1 MNPDDLQRRLDLRAG
16 AYRGGLAGVTLAE
29 VVGLAAL
36 RVEAMVE
43 SRLVPVAGELVL
55 ADPHRAL
62 LELPEREA
70 RACGVWGR
78 LLTLRD
84 RPVRLT
90 SWHPRR
96 DVADVD
102 AAVAAAIAAALV
114 EVDLEDLTRDLVA
127 LPDDDPRFRQVCV
140 EQADGPGM
148 IVVERPLAP
157 VPPTRR

>member
-1 MNPDDLQRRLDLRAG
+1 MTPDALQRHLDRRAG
-16 AYRGGLAGVTLAE
+16 AYLDGAAGATLGE
-29 VVGLAAL
+29 LVDLAAL
-36 RVEAMVE
+36 RVQAMIE
-43 SRLVPVAGELVL
+43 SRLVPVDGGLVL

-70 RACGVWGR
+70 RACAVWGR

-90 SWHPRR
+90 SWHPARE
-96 DVADVD
+96 VADVD
-102 AAVAAAIAAALV
+102 AAVAAAIAAQLV
-114 EVDLEDLTRDLVA
+114 DVDLERVTRELAA
-127 LPDDDPRFRQVCV
+127 LRDDDPRFRQLCV